1 MPAQSVSPDERVR
14 PRAQIGEWSADPESN
29 ELSRGSETLRVEPKA
44 MDVLMLL
51 ADRVGRV
58 VSREE
63 LFAAVWPGVVVG
75 DEALT
80 QTVNKLR
87 KALGDNSRSP
97 SYIET
102 IAKRGYRL
110 IAPVRRRGAAKASP
124 AGVDVPLPSGHP
136 ARPRRHAPS
145 GVWIAAMVL
154 TVAAAGIYFV
164 HSIPDARPAPD
175 VFDPGDARQ
184 PGWVTVTVVP
194 FVSLGTDRGQDYL
207 ARGISDDLITALS
220 RLADLRVIRESSTA
234 TSNPVQQRARYRI
247 LGSVQRESDTLRINV
262 HLVDTRTNEELWS
275 ERFERP
281 FGDLFAVQDAMTAK
295 LVGLLPA
302 KISGVERRRLAKR
315 YTSNLEAYDYFL
327 RGQALFLVR
336 QSEENERARA
346 LYRKALD
353 LDPRFARA
361 YAGLAMTYAMDPR
374 LRESA
379 DPSPALDRA
388 LELADTAR
396 LIDPDLPEVYWAL
409 GFVHAQSRRHAQAIE
424 ALQKAIELDRSF
436 ADAYA
441 LLGGIDTYIGQP
453 AKSIPLLRTAM
464 RLNPDSGYLY
474 FLLLGRAYLFEGDV
488 EQALINLRAGT
499 MRNPADIETHIYL
512 AAALVAAGDQRAAT
526 WEVDEIRKLEP
537 GFSIH
542 RWLET
547 YPMTSTRQTK
557 RLLGLLAK
565 LEL

>member
-1 MPAQSVSPDERVR
+1 
-14 PRAQIGEWSADPESN
+14 
-29 ELSRGSETLRVEPKA
+29 
-44 MDVLMLL
+44 MLF

-63 LFAAVWPGVVVG
+63 LFTAVWPGVVVG

-80 QTVNKLR
+80 QTINKLR

-110 IAPVRRRGAAKASP
+110 IAPVRPSGAAEASP
-124 AGVDVPLPSGHP
+124 AGVHVTLGSEHL
-136 ARPRRHAPS
+136 ARPRLDAPS
-145 GVWIAAMVL
+145 AVWIAALML
-154 TVAAAGIYFV
+154 AVAVAGIYFL
-164 HSIPDARPAPD
+164 HSIRSAPLTRDALDAADARP
-175 VFDPGDARQ
+175 
-184 PGWVTVTVVP
+184 PGWVTVTVAP

-207 ARGISDDLITALS
+207 ARGISDDLVTALS
-220 RLADLRVIRESSTA
+220 RLADLRVIRESSAA

-247 LGSVQRESDTLRINV
+247 LGSVQSESDTLRINV

-302 KISGVERRRLAKR
+302 KISGVE
-315 YTSNLEAYDYFL
+315 
-327 RGQALFLVR
+327 LV
-336 QSEENERARA
+336 E
-346 LYRKALD
+346 
-353 LDPRFARA
+353 
-361 YAGLAMTYAMDPR
+361 
-374 LRESA
+374 
-379 DPSPALDRA
+379 
-388 LELADTAR
+388 TAR

-424 ALQKAIELDRSF
+424 ALQKAVELDRSF

-464 RLNPDSGYLY
+464 RLNPDGGYLY
-474 FLLLGRAYLFEGDV
+474 FLLLGRAYLFADDI
-488 EQALINLRAGT
+488 EQALINLRAAS
-499 MRNPADIETHIYL
+499 MRNPVDIETHVYL
-512 AAALVAAGDQRAAT
+512 AAAVVAAGDQRTAA

-557 RLLGLLAK
+557 RLLGLVAK